1 MKERIGK
8 GVSYL
13 GIILIVLAVSLCFY
27 NVYDSIRANVSSKSI
42 MNDYMAHVSSGP
54 QGFVPDYILN
64 PDMDMP

>member
-27 NVYDSIRANVSSKSI
+27 NVYDSIRA
-42 MNDYMAHVSSGP
+42 DR
-54 QGFVPDYILN
+54 L
-64 PDMDMP
+64 